1 MTAGDVH
8 TEPDSPAPAP
18 RPRLRIIVGTTA
30 SGKER
35 LALAVARRIGGEIVS
50 VDSMKVYRGLDVATA
65 KAGQEERRL
74 VPHHCLDLA
83 DPTKTFSAADF
94 VRAADAAIADIVG
107 RGRVPVLSGG
117 TAFYYKALLEGLFEG
132 PGADP
137 GLRAELEE
145 RARRDGP
152 AALHAD
158 LVEKD
163 PAAAAKIHPS
173 DARRLIRALEVY
185 ALTGRPIS
193 ERQREWAH
201 FHSDDVEKRRRHFF
215 AEPRYPFT
223 MVRIVRSRDDTRA
236 RVAERIARMAS
247 AGLREE
253 ARRVWENRER
263 ISRTPLQA
271 VGYKEFFP
279 YFVGE
284 ATWEEAVERLRLNTN
299 RLVRSQDTWF
309 RKFPAEEVPMAPD
322 ADTDAVAD
330 GLAAGALAV

>member
-1 MTAGDVH
+1 MTAGDSDM
-8 TEPDSPAPAP
+8 ESDPPAEQS
-18 RPRLRIIVGTTA
+18 RPRLRIIIGTTA

-35 LALAVARRIGGEIVS
+35 LALAVARRLGGEIVS
-50 VDSMKVYRGLDVATA
+50 VDSMKVYRSLDVATA
-65 KAGQEERRL
+65 KAGPEERRL

-83 DPTKTFSAADF
+83 DATETFSAADF
-94 VRAADAAIADIVG
+94 VRAADAAIQDIAR

-137 GLRAELEE
+137 VFRSALEE
-145 RARRDGP
+145 RVRQDGP

-158 LVEKD
+158 LSAKD

-173 DARRLIRALEVY
+173 DARRLIRALEVH

-201 FHSDDVEKRRRHFF
+201 FHSDDVEERRRHFF
-215 AEPRYPFT
+215 TEPRYPFV
-223 MVRIVRSRDDTRA
+223 MVRIVRDRDDTRA

-279 YFVGE
+279 YFSGE

-309 RKFPAEEVPMAPD
+309 RKFPAREVPMAPD
-322 ADTDAVAD
+322 ADTEMVAD
-330 GLAAGALAV
+330 GLAAGPLA